1 MPMNDREKAIKIL
14 ESKGIN
20 NKLLSRL
27 ITPPCQLNEELGISH
42 EYKGKTFKFA
52 ILKEKVFTGNPLS
65 PTYNNFVFFYN
76 DKLVLQTRLNK
87 YLTLEKNYEIIK
99 LSDWVEELPLVID
112 QIVRVEQE
120 LIDKIIKETQ
130 QIDLGKYDE

>member
-42 EYKGKTFKFA
+42 EYKGKTFPRQA
-52 ILKEKVFTGNPLS
+52 IHHV
-65 PTYNNFVFFYN
+65 
-76 DKLVLQTRLNK
+76 
-87 YLTLEKNYEIIK
+87 
-99 LSDWVEELPLVID
+99 
-112 QIVRVEQE
+112 
-120 LIDKIIKETQ
+120 
-130 QIDLGKYDE
+130 